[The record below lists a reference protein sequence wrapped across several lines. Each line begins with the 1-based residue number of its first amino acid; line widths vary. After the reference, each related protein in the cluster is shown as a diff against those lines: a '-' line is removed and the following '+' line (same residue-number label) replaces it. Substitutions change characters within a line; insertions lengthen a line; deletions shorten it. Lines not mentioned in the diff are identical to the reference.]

1 MVSVEIANKEAF
13 NRGLER
19 ARNSVSDL
27 RVPLNLIAIDFY
39 KSQKSIFD
47 SNRKGPGQ
55 YADLSQAYKAAK
67 MKEVGFVYPILKRT
81 GLLEESVTNAAST
94 NGGYVI
100 INKDTLVFTTR
111 VPYAEYLQNGTSKM
125 PARPFF
131 LVGPEAPRYATSQMQ
146 GRMGR
151 WLNILNDFVIQK
163 LNSELKTE
171 E

>member
-19 ARNSVSDL
+19 AKRVTSDL
-27 RVPLNLIAIDFY
+27 RVPLTLIAIDFY
-39 KSQKSIFD
+39 RSQKSIFD
-47 SNRKGPGQ
+47 STRKGPGQ

-81 GLLEESVTNAAST
+81 GLLEESVTNAASK

-131 LVGPEAPRYATSQMQ
+131 LLGPEAPRYATEDMM
-146 GRMGR
+146 GRVGR
-151 WLNILNDFVIQK
+151 WLRTLNNFVLEK
-163 LNSELKTE
+163 MRTELESE
-171 E
+171 